1 MNAFSPLPE
10 FFVSRMTALHGAAG
24 HAWCAHLP
32 QHLAELARNWDLRI
46 GEPHQLSFNY
56 VCRAWRSDGTEVVLK
71 TAPPNQ
77 HFDYEA
83 QMLTHYAGRG
93 AARLLQHDSDRAAM
107 LIAHVAPGHR
117 LLDAVHDDDT
127 ATRIVA
133 ELIMKSTS
141 AATPSLTIPTIVDW
155 AEPLGRIAHQYPEFT
170 LISPAHIALAQH
182 IFATDAQHTPWYAL
196 HGDLHHE
203 NILAGA
209 NEWVIIDPQGIQAPQ
224 AYETTAFLR
233 NHYQQLAH
241 HGNIVGLTRR
251 RIEIFATILG
261 VAPITIA
268 RLNFAA
274 MVLSAWWCYEDER
287 HINPYELKL
296 VAAMHQV
303 MISYDGHD

>member
-24 HAWCAHLP
+24 HAWCAQLP

-133 ELIMKSTS
+133 DLIVKSTS
-141 AATPSLTIPTIVDW
+141 AASPHLTIPTIVDW
-155 AEPLGRIAHQYPEFT
+155 AEPLSRIAQTYPEFT
-170 LISPAHIALAQH
+170 LITPAQIALAQH
-182 IFATDAQHTPWYAL
+182 IFATEAQQRPWYAL

-233 NHYQQLAH
+233 NHYQQLANH
-241 HGNIVGLTRR
+241 SDIVGLTRR
-251 RIEIFATILG
+251 RIEIFASILG
-261 VAPITIA
+261 ATPATIA
-268 RLNFAA
+268 RFNFAA
-274 MVLSAWWCYEDER
+274 MVLSAWWCYEDEH
-287 HINPYELKL
+287 HISSYELSL
-296 VAAMHQV
+296 ITAMQQV
-303 MISYDGHD
+303 MHSYTVHD